1 MHRNEKPRNQKL
13 MNEYAIKARTSDFR
27 RRTSAR
33 SDARR
38 LRRPCGARVVASR
51 GLELEVTIRGSGTLA
66 ASALARHCEATGVSL
81 PRKGRVHESVR
92 GQSPLSHG
100 IVALCH
106 YGIVRL
112 KFHNAIMA

>member
-1 MHRNEKPRNQKL
+1 M
-13 MNEYAIKARTSDFR
+13 
-27 RRTSAR
+27 
-33 SDARR
+33 
-38 LRRPCGARVVASR
+38 RRPRGTRVVASR
-51 GLELEVTIRGSGTLA
+51 GLELKVTIRGSGTLA

>member
-1 MHRNEKPRNQKL
+1 MAGDVKERKNRNQKPETRNSKP
-13 MNEYAIKARTSDFR
+13 MSECATEEKTSDFR

-92 GQSPLSHG
+92 GQSPVSHF
-100 IVALCH
+100 AACC
-106 YGIVRL
+106 L
-112 KFHNAIMA
+112 KDRP

>member
-1 MHRNEKPRNQKL
+1 

-27 RRTSAR
+27 CRTSAR

-51 GLELEVTIRGSGTLA
+51 GLEFEVTIRGSGIPA

-92 GQSPLSHG
+92 GQSPVSHF
-100 IVALCH
+100 AACC
-106 YGIVRL
+106 L
-112 KFHNAIMA
+112 KDRP